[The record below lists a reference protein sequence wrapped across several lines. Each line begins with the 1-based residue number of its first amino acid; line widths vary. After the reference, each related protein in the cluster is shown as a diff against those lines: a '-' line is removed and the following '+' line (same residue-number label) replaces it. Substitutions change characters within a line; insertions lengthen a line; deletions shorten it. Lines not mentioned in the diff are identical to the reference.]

1 MNRDLPSLAPLSDVA
16 RFDPIGSFEDLLREI
31 RQAPLGR
38 WMEAR
43 QTMKMDVSENESS
56 YTVKAELPGMKKEN
70 IKVDV
75 DGNKVSIAAEASEN
89 QEEKNGDTWIRCER
103 SSERLHRVFSL
114 AHEVDGEKSVARY
127 EDGVLTLVLPKKN
140 GKQSR
145 QINVQ

>member
-1 MNRDLPSLAPLSDVA
+1 
-16 RFDPIGSFEDLLREI
+16 
-31 RQAPLGR
+31 
-38 WMEAR
+38 
-43 QTMKMDVSENESS
+43 MKMDVSENESS